1 MYSVVQCITQEHSL
15 GLVAVAALVCVIGS
29 CLSVLMTQ
37 RLGRTAGT
45 RKLVQLALTS
55 LISGG
60 TVWTTHFIAM
70 LAFDPGYAHGYDP
83 LLTGVSLAAAVVG
96 MLMTNGVYAFAHS
109 TNYRVAAS
117 GAMFGLSVST
127 MHYLGMSGYLLP
139 GEIVWQTTPL
149 ISSILLGAVL
159 GVATYEYLTRYVT
172 GRHWIVAVV
181 LMTLTIC
188 TMHFTGMSAIT
199 VQLSPLYSVPPE
211 VISDATLGLFVLGT
225 MAIILMIGFAALSIE
240 TNMES
245 EARNQLQHA
254 ALHDPLTGLPNR
266 MALTR
271 KMASLTELLE
281 RDETERV
288 AVLTLDLNLFKEI
301 NDLYGHSAGDSVLTT
316 VANRLNSVLE
326 KDEFIAR
333 VGGDEFVALKQGFR
347 RVDQVL
353 AFAERLHALTVE
365 PVDFDN
371 TSAIIGVAIGVAT
384 SLEDGRDIR
393 DLLHKSDVAM
403 YRAKAD
409 ADRHIYLFNAQM
421 EKHNR
426 ARLELVSDL
435 RQACIAGDQ
444 FELAY
449 QLQNDLSSLAPVGFE
464 VLLRWNHPTKG
475 RVSPDTFIPI
485 AEETGLIR
493 EIGLWVLR
501 TACQEA
507 SSWPGDFNIA
517 VNVAPQQLMQP
528 SFVEHVSDILLETGL
543 PAERLELEITEA
555 SIIDDQVHTLKVMQ
569 QLKTMGLRIAMDDF
583 GTGYSSLAMLQTF
596 PFDKIKIDQS
606 FVQNVHIDAQ
616 RAAIVRSTLLLGAAL
631 NIPVLAEGVEVE
643 DELQFLRMENCSSVQ
658 GFYFGKPMTR
668 DEMREVVQANQPKKK
683 TA

>member
-15 GLVAVAALVCVIGS
+15 GLVTVAALVCVIGS

-37 RLGRTAGT
+37 RLGQTVGN
-45 RKLVQLALTS
+45 RKIVQLVLTS

-70 LAFDPGYAHGYDP
+70 LAFDPGYVHGYDP
-83 LLTGVSLAAAVVG
+83 LITALSLGAAVVG
-96 MLMTNGVYAFAHS
+96 MLMSNGVYAIAHS
-109 TNYRVAAS
+109 TNHRVAAS

-149 ISSILLGAVL
+149 ISSILLGTVF
-159 GVATYEYLTRYVT
+159 GMATYQYLTRFNT
-172 GRHWIVAVV
+172 GRHWLVAVA

-225 MAIILMIGFAALSIE
+225 MTIILVIGFAALSIE
-240 TNMES
+240 TNVES
-245 EARNQLQHA
+245 EARDQLQHA

-266 MALTR
+266 MSLTR
-271 KMASLTELLE
+271 KMASLTDLLA

-301 NDLYGHSAGDSVLTT
+301 NDLYGHAAGDAVLMT
-316 VANRLNSVLE
+316 VADRLNSVLE
-326 KDEFIAR
+326 KDEYIAR

-347 RVDQVL
+347 RVDQAM

-371 TSAIIGVAIGVAT
+371 TSAIVGVAIGVAT
-384 SLEDGRDIR
+384 SLEDGRDLR

-403 YRAKAD
+403 YRAKSD
-409 ADRHIYLFNAQM
+409 ADRHICLFNAQM

-426 ARLELVSDL
+426 DRLELVNDL
-435 RQACIAGDQ
+435 RQACIAGNQ

-449 QLQNDLSSLAPVGFE
+449 QLQNDLRSLAPIGFE
-464 VLLRWNHPTKG
+464 VLLRWNHPEKG
-475 RVSPDTFIPI
+475 RIPPDTFIPI

-501 TACQEA
+501 TACREA
-507 SSWPGDFNIA
+507 SGWPEQFNIA

-543 PAERLELEITEA
+543 AAERLELEITEA

-569 QLKTMGLRIAMDDF
+569 QLKNMGLRIAMDDF

-596 PFDKIKIDQS
+596 PFDKIKIDRS
-606 FVQNVHIDAQ
+606 FVQDVHKNDQ

-643 DELQFLRMENCSSVQ
+643 DELQFLRTEKCASVQ
-658 GFYFGKPMTR
+658 GFYFGRPMAR
-668 DEMREVVQANQPKKK
+668 DEMRLIVEANKQAK